1 MMDLAGTRRLL
12 DAFKANKMSHLL
24 LEIQAEAAKGDS
36 GAMVALSSAYLSGK
50 HGLQRNYV
58 EARRWLE
65 KIDPNED
72 PTGYAPH
79 ELGIIYYKG
88 LAVAVDRRKAF
99 AYFRRAA
106 LLGNRRSKWV
116 VATMLSDGRWTLK
129 KRHSAKIIYRHCAKD
144 NRTNPL
150 LRLYFL
156 LLSYTG

>member
-1 MMDLAGTRRLL
+1 MDLAGTRRLL

-65 KIDPNED
+65 KIDPSED
-72 PTGYAPH
+72 ITGYGPH
-79 ELGIIYYKG
+79 ALGVIHYKG
-88 LAVAVDRRKAF
+88 LGVAVDRHKAF

-106 LLGNRRSKWV
+106 LLGRRKDKWI
-116 VATMLSDGRWTLK
+116 VAMMLSDGRWTLK
-129 KRHSAKIIYRHCAKD
+129 KRHAAKIIYRHCAKD
-144 NRTNPL
+144 KRTNPL